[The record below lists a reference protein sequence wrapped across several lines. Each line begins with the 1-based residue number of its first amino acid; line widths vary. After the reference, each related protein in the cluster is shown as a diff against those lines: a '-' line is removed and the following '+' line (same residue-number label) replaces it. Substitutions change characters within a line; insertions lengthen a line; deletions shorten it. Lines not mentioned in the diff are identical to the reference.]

1 MHGYWRIGALELKRE
16 LNREHWSKREGGC
29 ICEFRPFA
37 GSFDAAAHGCIR
49 AHPRNNGTANRFARK
64 TRKGS
69 TVWCRTTNITEL
81 SARNCTARLYTA
93 LPSSSTTLFSFLAIW
108 FLKTPFV
115 YFPTFHYLPFSNR
128 ISYAAWQRHGR
139 KKAQMDEN
147 YVKSARNVADYNGAP
162 RCVTKG
168 CQTEIATRGQRKLK
182 KST

>member
-1 MHGYWRIGALELKRE
+1 MHGYWRIGALELKKE

-49 AHPRNNGTANRFARK
+49 GHPRNNGTANRFARK

-93 LPSSSTTLFSFLAIW
+93 LPSSSTTLFFFPGHLVLENTLCVLSYFPLSP
-108 FLKTPFV
+108 FLKPDLICSMAET
-115 YFPTFHYLPFSNR
+115 
-128 ISYAAWQRHGR
+128 R
-139 KKAQMDEN
+139 KKKGA
-147 YVKSARNVADYNGAP
+147 NG
-162 RCVTKG
+162 
-168 CQTEIATRGQRKLK
+168 
-182 KST
+182 